1 MGISRNPS
9 SRRGDDVCGASETG
23 AISICQQEP
32 SGNKTLGS
40 HSRALPS
47 SCFPA
52 HTARTA
58 SQNLDPAA
66 ASKGARPSGDAPQG
80 PVDKRVQQEPVTL
93 VLSGDRGISA
103 FSESDL
109 FKQVGTTTER
119 ANYGGLRCSS
129 PRSSPVVLLQ
139 RTHAPPLPQCGHPG

>member
-1 MGISRNPS
+1 MRSVRNRGYFHMPARAVRKQNTGQSQSCSPKFLFPCPHCPDGLPEPRPSR
-9 SRRGDDVCGASETG
+9 
-23 AISICQQEP
+23 CQQ
-32 SGNKTLGS
+32 
-40 HSRALPS
+40 R
-47 SCFPA
+47 
-52 HTARTA
+52 
-58 SQNLDPAA
+58 SQAQRGCP
-66 ASKGARPSGDAPQG
+66 PG
-80 PVDKRVQQEPVTL
+80 PRGQEVVQQEPVTL